1 MSASDNV
8 NWDAVAAA
16 RSSGR
21 RKQTIEALQEGPKY
35 AGEIADDLGTSRGT
49 ISNHLHWLKS
59 EDLAECITPD
69 RPHHRLYALTEAGTT
84 VAEHV

>member
-1 MSASDNV
+1 MSAPDSV

-16 RSSGR
+16 RSSKR
-21 RKQTIEALQEGPKY
+21 RKQTIEALLEGPKY

-49 ISNHLHWLKS
+49 ISNHLHWLKRQG
-59 EDLAECITPD
+59 LAECITPD
-69 RPHHRLYALTEAGTT
+69 RPHHRLYALTDEGAD